1 MHKLKYTNARL
12 LELAQEHFAK
22 HKRPPTIKDFGA
34 GLSTTIRKRFK
45 TWENYIQTAL
55 KLPAN
60 SHHWT
65 REELLESARF
75 FWLQSCRFPTG
86 FDLAS
91 DRRDLTRTI
100 SKLFGSTNTFLE
112 EAIGDSPRIQILE
125 AIRALTPPG
134 CEQATPLEIRSHLT
148 KTMTKTMTL
157 PTNLLSMN
165 CRQLND
171 DGYITGGKFD
181 RTNWWK
187 LTPRG
192 IEFLETYGNNLKG
205 GK

>member
-12 LELAQEHFAK
+12 LELAQEHFQK
-22 HKRPPTIKDFGA
+22 HNRPPTIKDFGA

-65 REELLESARF
+65 REELLERAKH
-75 FWLQSCRFPTG
+75 FWAAHHTYPTG
-86 FDLAS
+86 FDLAL

-100 SKLFGSTNTFLE
+100 SKLFGSTNAFLE
-112 EAIGDSPRIQILE
+112 EAVEDSPRIRILE

-134 CEQATPLEIRSHLT
+134 CEQATPLEIRSHLE

-187 LTPRG
+187 LTPKG
-192 IEFLETYGNNLKG
+192 IEFLKAHG
-205 GK
+205 GHK